1 MFDNH
6 GVIAKRLAV
15 YTALLLT
22 DKTSVNYSLLII

>member
-15 YTALLLT
+15 YAAPLLT
-22 DKTSVNYSLLII
+22 NKASVNYSLLII